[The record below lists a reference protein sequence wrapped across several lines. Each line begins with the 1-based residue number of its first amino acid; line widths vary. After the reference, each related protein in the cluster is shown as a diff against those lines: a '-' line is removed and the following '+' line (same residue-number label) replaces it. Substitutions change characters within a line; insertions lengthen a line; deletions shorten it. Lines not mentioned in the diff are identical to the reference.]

1 MHEHLKQLALVYAA
15 LDKMEDEQLLWKP
28 GDYLWSAPSA
38 QGVSRTPIPSAP
50 LAPATSGAGDAGAAA
65 PGAAQQIKELLADN
79 ARLKVELAAKVSEI
93 VGMKHTFKTTLDG
106 LLAALANKK

>member
-1 MHEHLKQLALVYAA
+1 MKHLAIVYAA
-15 LDKMEDEQLLWKP
+15 LDKMEDEGLLWKP
-28 GDYLWSAPSA
+28 GDYLWSASSA

-93 VGMKHTFKTTLDG
+93 IGMKYTCDA